1 MHLYLQILHILMSP
15 KCTEVQTE
23 GKLSFVFVALRQVGC
38 SNPADEC
45 GEDAGDGFIAS

>member
-1 MHLYLQILHILMSP
+1 MSP
-15 KCTEVQTE
+15 KCTKFKLR
-23 GKLSFVFVALRQVGC
+23 GKLSFVFVALRQVGG